1 MSIQT
6 FVDIQQHIIINK
18 GTNMND
24 ILPNILT
31 KYGLKYEKICR
42 NKLIRYFN
50 DPKITIPVLKFNEI
64 QW

>member
-1 MSIQT
+1 
-6 FVDIQQHIIINK
+6 
-18 GTNMND
+18 MND

-42 NKLIRYFN
+42 NKLIRFFN
-50 DPKITIPVLKFNEI
+50 DPKITIAVLKFNEI